1 MKYPTYIY
9 SIIKTQRK
17 MKAQELKNKKI
28 TMATLKSFVRKS
40 EHLFVSIE
48 NSFDGMVDC
57 VVGSNDCGIYPVSK
71 ENAIGINGVGCVGSS
86 RDYFEY
92 CEEGE
97 YFGIRVFNCCGS
109 AKLLTK

>member
-1 MKYPTYIY
+1 M
-9 SIIKTQRK
+9 
-17 MKAQELKNKKI
+17 KNKKI

-40 EHLFVSIE
+40 EQLFVSTE

-57 VVGSNDCGIYPVSK
+57 VMPNTDRGIYPVSK
-71 ENAIGINGVGCVGSS
+71 ENAIGINGVWCVGSS
-86 RDYFEY
+86 RDSFEY

-109 AKLLTK
+109 AMLLTK